1 MGQGQEQLNKWADR
15 GKLRQENKPHCG
27 PHETGTPPP
36 PLATTTS
43 GHHHLLLLLLLRRCD
58 LMHAGMFSLHPA
70 GYLSAR
76 CQHLQL
82 SEVQLSKTCHSPQDE
97 SGSLLTAAW

>member
-43 GHHHLLLLLLLRRCD
+43 SSSSSFVDAISCVQECSVFTRQAIYLL
-58 LMHAGMFSLHPA
+58 AVSI
-70 GYLSAR
+70 SN
-76 CQHLQL
+76 
-82 SEVQLSKTCHSPQDE
+82 
-97 SGSLLTAAW
+97 